1 MSTSKSFLEYVNDVD
16 MDGLW
21 SGSQGTSLL
30 LLQSK
35 FVSRWSLQFFSAE
48 LLFEK
53 IENKQKRSGLVHFH
67 LKHFLEKILPI
78 MWWNILGCNHSS
90 VDSSAPTILPPSV
103 WVPSTPSMLLSFMV
117 KFVLY
122 LSCEKNEINKKR
134 PGLARL
140 SGGRYWPIP
149 NQISLP
155 RWELAF
161 STRQAWN

>member
-21 SGSQGTSLL
+21 SGGQSTSLL
-30 LLQSK
+30 LLRSE
-35 FVSRWSLQFFSAE
+35 FVSRWSLQFF
-48 LLFEK
+48 LQNYCLK
-53 IENKQKRSGLVHFH
+53 RLKMNKRGRGWSIFIWNIFWRKCFP
-67 LKHFLEKILPI
+67 FI
-78 MWWNILGCNHSS
+78 WWNILGCNHSS

-161 STRQAWN
+161 STKHAWN